1 MIGVV
6 QSSRLASHARDD
18 AFHEIQLN
26 GKQLVFMFMALT
38 VVSVVIFLCGVLV
51 GRGVRVER
59 TRAAEIA
66 EPSAVDQLR
75 DSIDPGK
82 PPTVQQTEDPTKAL
96 PPTPAEGGGTAQESL
111 PAASAASVGAAAV
124 AAASRAA
131 DRAAE
136 ATAKPVPRT
145 TVGTTASSA
154 SREPSRTTPNRTE
167 TPPQVP
173 AAKPSLASG
182 GNAATGANAANGSP
196 GTGAL
201 PLPDDAREGWVV
213 QVAAVNTR
221 AEADGIAKQLS
232 AKGYAAFVQAN
243 GPSMFRVR
251 VGGYKARRDA
261 DAVAAKLRKE
271 ERISPWVTR

>member
-1 MIGVV
+1 LIDVV
-6 QSSRLASHARDD
+6 QSSHVASHARDD

-26 GKQLVFMFMALT
+26 GKQLVFMFMAVT

-96 PPTPAEGGGTAQESL
+96 PPTPAEGGASPQESL
-111 PAASAASVGAAAV
+111 PATTAVAAGAGAAAV

-131 DRAAE
+131 DQAAE
-136 ATAKPVPRT
+136 AGAKPVPRT
-145 TVGTTASSA
+145 TVGATAPVSRESSRASGSGADASPSTPTAKPPTANASSA
-154 SREPSRTTPNRTE
+154 L
-167 TPPQVP
+167 P
-173 AAKPSLASG
+173 AA
-182 GNAATGANAANGSP
+182 
-196 GTGAL
+196 
-201 PLPDDAREGWVV
+201 DDRREGWVV

-221 AEADGIAKQLS
+221 AEADGIARQLG
-232 AKGYAAFVQAN
+232 AKGYAAFVQVN
-243 GPSMFRVR
+243 GPGMFRVR

-261 DAVAAKLRKE
+261 DAVADKLRKE

>member
-96 PPTPAEGGGTAQESL
+96 PPTPAEGGGTAQEPS
-111 PAASAASVGAAAV
+111 PAAAAASVGAAAV

-131 DRAAE
+131 DEAAE
-136 ATAKPVPRT
+136 PTAKPVPRT
-145 TVGTTASSA
+145 TVGTTPSSA
-154 SREPSRTTPNRTE
+154 SREQSRTTANRTE
-167 TPPQVP
+167 APSQVP
-173 AAKPSLASG
+173 AAKPPLASG
-182 GNAATGANAANGSP
+182 ANAPHGSP
-196 GTGAL
+196 GAGAL
-201 PLPDDAREGWVV
+201 PPADDAREGWVV

-261 DAVAAKLRKE
+261 DTIAAKLRRE

>member
-1 MIGVV
+1 MV
-6 QSSRLASHARDD
+6 QSSPLASHARDD

-26 GKQLVFMFMALT
+26 GKQLVFMFMAVT

-59 TRAAEIA
+59 TRAAEFA

-96 PPTPAEGGGTAQESL
+96 PPAPAEGGGSAQESAAAI
-111 PAASAASVGAAAV
+111 PASAASTGAAAV

-131 DRAAE
+131 DQAAE

-145 TVGTTASSA
+145 TVGATASGLP
-154 SREPSRTTPNRTE
+154 REQPRGTARRVEAP
-167 TPPQVP
+167 P
-173 AAKPSLASG
+173 AAKPTTAKAASG
-182 GNAATGANAANGSP
+182 AKSVSGSTGTSGVPIA
-196 GTGAL
+196 
-201 PLPDDAREGWVV
+201 DDTREGWVV

-243 GPSMFRVR
+243 GPNMFRVR
-251 VGGYKARRDA
+251 VGGYQARRDA